1 MAPSPWIRPVTAM
14 NRNRKDDVSPPTAE
28 YGVEV
33 LCAGWNPAAA
43 GLAVTVIANAAG
55 CREPQLG
62 DADAKLFLQLFY
74 RAQQT

>member
-1 MAPSPWIRPVTAM
+1 MFADRLTAM
-14 NRNRKDDVSPPTAE
+14 IRNPIDKASQLPAE
-28 YGVEV
+28 YGAEV

-43 GLAVTVIANAAG
+43 GLAVTVIANTAG

-62 DADAKLFLQLFY
+62 DADAELFLQLFY